1 MSLLE
6 SFLGNAAGA
15 GAGILAEQAKN
26 DFLSQEREKETR
38 LQYELLTRR
47 QKVIEAM
54 REEAQIRQE
63 DRAQE
68 RAEGP
73 LKRFAAAGREA
84 AGQDVPVD
92 AAPVTMASGQDPML
106 AANTAGQ
113 ADPITSGMTG
123 KYADLL
129 NAQSDPKND
138 AYIKDPGERKSYLDQ
153 LKRQFGADQA
163 DATNAVAG
171 KTRKRTSDEA
181 INAALENTKLN
192 DPMAYAA
199 GLPLSRSKTLTVKDG
214 DTILDAGTMKP
225 IYSNAKDKNTPAALQ
240 EYEYAQRQGYTG
252 SFNDWTTEQKRAGAT
267 NLSVNTGQH
276 GFTNALKLREDFK
289 TEPIYK
295 AHQEVQSAYSQ
306 IQQALTKQSPA
317 GDLAGATKIMKLL
330 DPGSV
335 VRESELAMAMSA
347 TGALGRLEGYASNVI
362 NGTKLNP
369 TQRKDFQELA
379 VRLYLESAKQYNVK
393 QGEYRGIA
401 ERNGLSVEDV
411 VGKPVNLP
419 KLGGKAS
426 STGGMPSDISDLLGK
441 YGGK

>member
-6 SFLGNAAGA
+6 SFIGNAAGA
-15 GAGILAEQAKN
+15 GANILGERAKN
-26 DFLSQEREKETR
+26 EFISQEREKEAR
-38 LQYELLTRR
+38 LQDELLTRR

-54 REEAQIRQE
+54 REEADIRKEQ
-63 DRAQE
+63 RTQE
-68 RAEGP
+68 RAEAP

-84 AGQDVPVD
+84 AGQEVPVD

-123 KYADLL
+123 KYADLVAKAKYL
-129 NAQSDPKND
+129 PVEDQKP
-138 AYIKDPGERKSYLDQ
+138 YLDQ

-163 DATNAVAG
+163 DAINAVAG
-171 KTRKRTSDEA
+171 QTRKRTSDEA
-181 INAALENTKLN
+181 VNVALENTKLN

-240 EYEYAQRQGYTG
+240 EYEYAQRQGYAG
-252 SFNDWTTEQKRAGAT
+252 SFNDWATEQKRAGAT
-267 NLSVNTGQH
+267 SLSVNTGQH

-295 AHQEVQSAYSQ
+295 AHQEVQSAYAQ
-306 IQQALTKQSPA
+306 IQQGLSKKSPA

-335 VRESELAMAMSA
+335 VRESELAMAMAAS
-347 TGALGRLEGYASNVI
+347 GALDRLEGYASNVI

-369 TQRKDFQELA
+369 TQRKDFQEMA
-379 VRLYLESAKQYNVK
+379 DRLYLESAKQYNSK

-411 VGKPVNLP
+411 VGKPANLP

-426 STGGMPSDISDLLGK
+426 SAGGMPADISDLLGK